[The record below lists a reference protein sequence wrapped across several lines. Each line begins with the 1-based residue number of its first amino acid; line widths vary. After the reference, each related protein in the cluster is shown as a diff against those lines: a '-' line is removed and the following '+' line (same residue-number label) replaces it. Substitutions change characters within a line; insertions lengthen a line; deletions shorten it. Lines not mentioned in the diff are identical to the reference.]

1 MPTTTRS
8 KEEFYVRRLFDDDVP
23 LFVEATK
30 YARLEQPYKLS
41 AKKSLKA
48 TCAVRTDDQVVA
60 FSLRSYT
67 AKQVEKEVEHI
78 EAVVGGRTVTQNL
91 LRARMPRKTL
101 HDLTESARA
110 LSVVLGDDLIVDLN
124 GEFYVLSLTREGAQA
139 DLALVGRLA
148 RGDGSYTRTAA
159 SDAELLTEFELPVTG
174 VRLRLFMRSPVRDRV
189 LAYGFSGYLT
199 RKPGETE
206 TITRAA
212 ALALNN
218 LLGLATFRMLSGLQR
233 VGVPARQTG
242 APVRER
248 TLEERVLF
256 EVPVLLF
263 TEDETPAARGFVAAE
278 IDLDHVD
285 PVSGGLRIHLS
296 ESDQMEWNP
305 AISGV
310 VTFDAFRR
318 VLTETT
324 AAMVHS
330 ALGADAVRDIAY
342 DIMLSD
348 AGAEVLS
355 RLRAATT
362 GLPALAAT
370 PSQAEVRQ
378 AQPATGTPAA

>member
-8 KEEFYVRRLFDDDVP
+8 KEEFYIRRLFDDDVP

-30 YARLEQPYKLS
+30 YARLEQPYTLS
-41 AKKSLKA
+41 AKKALKA

-60 FSLRSYT
+60 FSLRGYT
-67 AKQVEKEVEHI
+67 AKQVEKEVEHV
-78 EAVVGGRTVTQNL
+78 EAVVDGRTVTKNL
-91 LRARMPRKTL
+91 LRPRMPRRTL

-110 LSVVLGDDLIVDLN
+110 LAMVLGDDLIVDLD
-124 GEFYVLSLTREGAQA
+124 GEFYVLSLTRDGTQA
-139 DLALVGRLA
+139 ELALVGKLSR
-148 RGDGSYTRTAA
+148 RDSGYTRTAV
-159 SDAELLTEFELPVTG
+159 SDTDLQAEFELPVAG
-174 VRLRLFMRSPVRDRV
+174 VRLRLFMRSPVRERV

-199 RKPGETE
+199 RKPGENE
-206 TITRAA
+206 TIIRAA

-233 VGVPARQTG
+233 VEVPARGAG
-242 APVRER
+242 APVRQR
-248 TLEERVLF
+248 TPEERVLF

-263 TEDETPAARGFVAAE
+263 TEDEVPAARGFVAAE

-285 PVSGGLRIHLS
+285 PVSGGLCIHLS
-296 ESDQMEWNP
+296 ESDRMEWNP
-305 AISGV
+305 AMSGA

-330 ALGADAVRDIAY
+330 VLGEDAVRDIAY

-348 AGAEVLS
+348 AGAEVMS
-355 RLRAATT
+355 RLRTATT

-378 AQPATGTPAA
+378 AQSATGTPAA